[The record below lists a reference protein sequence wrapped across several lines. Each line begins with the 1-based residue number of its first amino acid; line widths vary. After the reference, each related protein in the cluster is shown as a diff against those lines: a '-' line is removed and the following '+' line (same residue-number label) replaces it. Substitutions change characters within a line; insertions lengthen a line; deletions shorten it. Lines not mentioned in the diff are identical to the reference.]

1 MTTNHTPGPWQAVQ
15 MYSDAMT
22 VLDPKGFEIVEA
34 TRTAI
39 LPDYEER
46 LGVGHWALS
55 EQAHRYLS
63 DEEQAANARLIAA
76 APELLEALEEAV
88 DLAWIEDSHQVE
100 FDLTVRFSEFYDFS
114 RLDGTSRIEF
124 YGQHSCIVWPGAKW
138 SAYCTYDGSLWFE
151 KFDTAQEAKEA
162 CMRLLDQVLPDHPA
176 MRARAVMRKARGEQ

>member
-1 MTTNHTPGPWQAVQ
+1 MTTKHTSGPWTHHPEDNIILDASGRRLIEWQARSV
-15 MYSDAMT
+15 S
-22 VLDPKGFEIVEA
+22 VSV
-34 TRTAI
+34 
-39 LPDYEER
+39 EER
-46 LGVGHWALS
+46 
-55 EQAHRYLS
+55 
-63 DEEQAANARLIAA
+63 DANARLIAA

-100 FDLTVRFSEFYDFS
+100 FDPTVMFSEFYDFS

-162 CMRLLDQVLPDHPA
+162 CMRLLDRVLPDHPA
-176 MRARAVMRKARGEQ
+176 MRARAVIRKARGAQ